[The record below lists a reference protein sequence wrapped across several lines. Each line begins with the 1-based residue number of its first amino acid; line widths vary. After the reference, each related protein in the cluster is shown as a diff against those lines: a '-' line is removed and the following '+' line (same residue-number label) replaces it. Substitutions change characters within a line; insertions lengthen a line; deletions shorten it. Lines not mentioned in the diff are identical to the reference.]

1 MDGRWPSPV
10 AEVNSDIAECL
21 RIAVVTG
28 MYVYKKRTGITGING
43 QCMFMPVIQSDGPA
57 FEQLPPGFHLLKAV
71 CGKMCV
77 R

>member
-1 MDGRWPSPV
+1 
-10 AEVNSDIAECL
+10 
-21 RIAVVTG
+21 

-77 R
+77 G